1 MSKQTHPPQRA
12 TAKRT
17 TQKEKLKE
25 ITEKL
30 EAGVREMFT
39 SEQYAKWLKT
49 MRTFHNYS
57 FNNTLLIALQAPH
70 ASQVASY
77 DTWKKLNRQVRKGE
91 KGIKILVPAPV
102 KIQTEKERLDPV
114 TAKPILDGDGNPVKD
129 VEEHILQHFKIGHV
143 FAYEQTDGEPLPE
156 LGVDELTGN
165 ADNFSVIR
173 QSIED
178 ISPVRIRFEDIEG
191 GAKGYYNDSLKLIAV
206 QNGMSE
212 LQTIKTMIHELAH
225 AVCHNKEALAAA
237 GIRKDRQ
244 TKEVESESI
253 AYTVC
258 QFLGLDTSDY
268 SFSYITGWSTGKELK
283 VLRESM
289 DFIRET
295 SDSLLDQ
302 LSHQMEKNMPE
313 KERSILSEL
322 NSMKEKTLQTVKP
335 AFKEKR
341 QIPKEAVL

>member
-1 MSKQTHPPQRA
+1 M
-12 TAKRT
+12 
-17 TQKEKLKE
+17 
-25 ITEKL
+25 
-30 EAGVREMFT
+30 
-39 SEQYAKWLKT
+39 
-49 MRTFHNYS
+49 
-57 FNNTLLIALQAPH
+57 
-70 ASQVASY
+70 
-77 DTWKKLNRQVRKGE
+77 
-91 KGIKILVPAPV
+91 
-102 KIQTEKERLDPV
+102 
-114 TAKPILDGDGNPVKD
+114 
-129 VEEHILQHFKIGHV
+129 

-191 GAKGYYNDSLKLIAV
+191 GAKGYYNDSLTLIAV